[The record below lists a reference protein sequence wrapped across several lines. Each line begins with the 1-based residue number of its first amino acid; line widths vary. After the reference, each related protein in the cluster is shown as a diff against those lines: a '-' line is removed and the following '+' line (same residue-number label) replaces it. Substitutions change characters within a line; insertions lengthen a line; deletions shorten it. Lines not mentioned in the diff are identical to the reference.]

1 MIDDVID
8 EIKAY
13 PEIQKYKL
21 IDQYSY
27 TENIVSYE
35 QLVEAFGDK
44 LPAMMSNRDPNWV
57 VELYND

>member
-1 MIDDVID
+1 MILD

-13 PEIQKYKL
+13 PEITRYKL

-44 LPAMMSNRDPNWV
+44 LPAIMSNRDPNWV
-57 VELYND
+57 VETYFD